1 MAYRARGGQRG
12 GYMNQAPRG
21 GRNDFRPRNHQHQFA
36 QANQANQQPNQT
48 NAMTL
53 TPGSIANAPGFNQQ
67 FQSGTLA
74 AVPSQA
80 DPSNATNQPSD
91 PLRGGLAASTYSVP
105 DRRPDP
111 PFMAKMG
118 QFALAN
124 RNADDPCSFCDK
136 VMKDIEASKIHIRR
150 VLTKRDLPQEY
161 LDRMEL
167 VLTKEIIEPECE
179 NCRTVENERRQSQ
192 QIDRQTDRMFPR
204 NQPYQHLTEHFDT
217 YPDMKGP
224 RVYSAA
230 RELAVCKQSVAE
242 LESKITVLDSEKI
255 QLLSQAD
262 HAKNAIKS
270 AEKRA
275 GDAEA
280 GARQLR
286 ASLTA
291 QEKSLTEA
299 RKTPELDAYEIEKSA
314 KTILRTEAKIH
325 KAEDE
330 ARQLR
335 AQLAEQKESSEAA
348 LLAATIRAENAE
360 LRIAELTAD
369 LAALGAFEPSQQ
381 LSAKAQDE
389 INRLGR
395 ESNEH
400 KDESKL
406 LRQDQVSLQT
416 KLDQQNSQILEMG
429 KNANDMKAAFEMLHQ
444 QFIDIRAAATMKVE
458 NVESDRIS
466 MCQPEASTLKTN
478 DAESTPSS
486 LCPDNAGTM
495 TIDAAVPPTPLC

>member
-1 MAYRARGGQRG
+1 
-12 GYMNQAPRG
+12 MNQAPRG
-21 GRNDFRPRNHQHQFA
+21 GRNDFRPRNHQHQFS

-48 NAMTL
+48 NGMTP
-53 TPGSIANAPGFNQQ
+53 TPGSIANAPVFNQQ

-91 PLRGGLAASTYSVP
+91 PLRGGLAASTYVFTICNFQAITNFCLSYNVP

-179 NCRTVENERRQSQ
+179 NCRTVENERRQCQ

-280 GARQLR
+280 GI
-286 ASLTA
+286 TN
-291 QEKSLTEA
+291 
-299 RKTPELDAYEIEKSA
+299 Y
-314 KTILRTEAKIH
+314 
-325 KAEDE
+325 
-330 ARQLR
+330 
-335 AQLAEQKESSEAA
+335 
-348 LLAATIRAENAE
+348 
-360 LRIAELTAD
+360 
-369 LAALGAFEPSQQ
+369 G
-381 LSAKAQDE
+381 
-389 INRLGR
+389 
-395 ESNEH
+395 
-400 KDESKL
+400 
-406 LRQDQVSLQT
+406 
-416 KLDQQNSQILEMG
+416 QIG
-429 KNANDMKAAFEMLHQ
+429 QCF
-444 QFIDIRAAATMKVE
+444 FR
-458 NVESDRIS
+458 R
-466 MCQPEASTLKTN
+466 
-478 DAESTPSS
+478 
-486 LCPDNAGTM
+486 
-495 TIDAAVPPTPLC
+495 PP